1 MDHSAAMKLLFCLV
15 QVAVEKKQGI
25 SQLELLYE
33 ELTREEIAKQNKR
46 EKLRLKRKKKK
57 GRRNETEEK
66 ENSCDVRCTCMQDV
80 SS

>member
-1 MDHSAAMKLLFCLV
+1 M
-15 QVAVEKKQGI
+15 AVEAKQGI

-57 GRRNETEEK
+57 ERRNEMEEK
-66 ENSCDVRCTCMQDV
+66 ENSCDVRYTCVQDFFKHLMIFNF
-80 SS
+80 SRKIFI

>member
-1 MDHSAAMKLLFCLV
+1 M
-15 QVAVEKKQGI
+15 AVEAKQGI

-57 GRRNETEEK
+57 ERRNETEEK
-66 ENSCDVRCTCMQDV
+66 ENSCDVRYTCVQDV
-80 SS
+80 SSKIY

>member
-1 MDHSAAMKLLFCLV
+1 M
-15 QVAVEKKQGI
+15 AVERKQGI

-33 ELTREEIAKQNKR
+33 ELTREEMAKQNKR

-66 ENSCDVRCTCMQDV
+66 ENSCDVRYTCVQDV
-80 SS
+80 S

>member
-1 MDHSAAMKLLFCLV
+1 M
-15 QVAVEKKQGI
+15 AVEAKQGI

-57 GRRNETEEK
+57 ERRNETEK
-66 ENSCDVRCTCMQDV
+66 ENSCDVR
-80 SS
+80 